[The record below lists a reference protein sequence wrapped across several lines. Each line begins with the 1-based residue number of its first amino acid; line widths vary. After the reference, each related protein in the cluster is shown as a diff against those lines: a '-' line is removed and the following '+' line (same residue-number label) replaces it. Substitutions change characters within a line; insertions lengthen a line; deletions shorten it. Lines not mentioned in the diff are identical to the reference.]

1 MKSKIKFEI
10 NKSEKEVNFLDVTI
24 KLENGM
30 LTTSLFSKP
39 TDAHLYLN
47 YSSSHPRHVLRNIPK
62 GQFIRI
68 KRICSEAADY
78 HHHSQI
84 LCNFFVK
91 RGFDAGKL
99 KEARQEVGKMERMD
113 LLKENQKQK
122 RDPQTIFV
130 CDWHPSLSRVPS
142 ILKQHFPVLQSDDH
156 LSRIFTEPPTVAFR
170 RPRTIRNHIVRNDI
184 QPAKKKPTST
194 TECGSCIHCKHIRKN
209 STITNSKKDI
219 TIKLAD
225 GGTCKTENLIYAAR
239 CKKHDLLCVGHTGKS
254 LANRFGKHRSDIKN
268 RPGNSE
274 LAEHFHSGHT
284 LDDLEVCIL
293 QSGIAS
299 PEERELLEE
308 KWICRLQTLHP
319 TGINKKIKH
328 FAKDMYTSYKQ
339 TL

>member
-1 MKSKIKFEI
+1 M
-10 NKSEKEVNFLDVTI
+10 D
-24 KLENGM
+24 
-30 LTTSLFSKP
+30 
-39 TDAHLYLN
+39 
-47 YSSSHPRHVLRNIPK
+47 RR
-62 GQFIRI
+62 
-68 KRICSEAADY
+68 
-78 HHHSQI
+78 
-84 LCNFFVK
+84 
-91 RGFDAGKL
+91 
-99 KEARQEVGKMERMD
+99 D

-142 ILKQHFPVLQSDDH
+142 ILKQHFPILQSDDH
-156 LSRIFTEPPTVAFR
+156 LSRVFTGPPTVAFR
-170 RPRTIRNHIVRNDI
+170 RPRTIRNHLVRNDI
-184 QPAKKKPTST
+184 RPAQKKPTST
-194 TECGSCIHCKHIRKN
+194 TECGSCILCKHIRKIQP
-209 STITNSKKDI
+209 STLK
-219 TIKLAD
+219 
-225 GGTCKTENLIYAAR
+225 GTFRSSWQMGAPVKQKILIYAAR

-274 LAEHFHSGHT
+274 LAEHFHLGHT